1 MFPRLER
8 NGVTY
13 GGPGKRKYPMSEQLI
28 LTELGEG
35 GIRKLVA
42 AFYTRVRT
50 DDLIGPMYP
59 DGDWEGAESR
69 LADFLVFRFGGD
81 DKYIRERGHPR
92 LRMRHGPFAIGI
104 AERDRWLELMNEAM
118 DETGVPGSIRLEL
131 KMFFEQVADFMRNR
145 DG

>member
-1 MFPRLER
+1 
-8 NGVTY
+8 
-13 GGPGKRKYPMSEQLI
+13 MSEQQI

-92 LRMRHGPFAIGI
+92 LRMRHGPFSIGV
-104 AERDRWLELMNEAM
+104 AERDRWLELMNDAM
-118 DETGVPGSIRLEL
+118 DDTGVPGSIRLEL
-131 KMFFEQVADFMRNR
+131 KMFFEQVADFMRNS